1 MLNLRQKGFTS
12 ESGCKINVDLMN
24 SALNYSK
31 KNNGGGAIHNCEY
44 ISKAFDTVPHSA
56 LKPCLARTGV
66 PTPIV
71 EFIEN

>member
-31 KNNGGGAIHNCEY
+31 KNNGEGLFTIVN
-44 ISKAFDTVPHSA
+44 ISPKHSTQ
-56 LKPCLARTGV
+56 C
-66 PTPIV
+66 PTRR
-71 EFIEN
+71 